1 MLDSAANREQA
12 YRIATCDLA
21 SLLRCRRRP
30 RFGSIADNSTVSP
43 QGDSYAV
50 VELKGEQSM
59 ETSSPTPSSSASSK
73 AMRQS
78 GRKPF
83 YRSLWGQVL
92 LAIITAIILGYLRPH
107 AAVAMKPL
115 GDAFIRLI
123 SMVITLVIFCTV
135 VTGIANM
142 QDMKKIG
149 RVGGKA
155 LLYFEI
161 VSTLALLVGMVVG
174 NVVHT
179 GAGLSVDPATL
190 DTKAVANYAGA
201 AKAQSV
207 TDFILHIIP
216 ATVVDAFAKGDIL
229 QVVLVSILFG
239 FALSAMGSRSKP
251 LLDFLESLM
260 RGVFGVINII
270 MRFAP
275 IGAFGAMAFTV
286 GAYGISSLGPLIK
299 LVVTFWVT
307 CILFVL
313 IVMGA
318 IAWLAGFSI
327 FKYLLYIKE
336 EIILTLAI
344 SSSEPALPTLMEK
357 MEQLGCS
364 KALVGLVVPTGYTF
378 NTDGSS
384 LYITL
389 AALFVAE
396 ATGTHLTLA
405 QQLTLFAVAVLTSK
419 GASGVQGAGFIALV
433 GTLMVIPTIPVAA
446 MGLILGIDR
455 FMSMFRATVNML
467 GNGVATLVVAR
478 WEHELDPA
486 LLRRN
491 LSSPDAWRQQTAVA
505 AEVPGAPE

>member
-1 MLDSAANREQA
+1 VADSNFLNS
-12 YRIATCDLA
+12 YR
-21 SLLRCRRRP
+21 
-30 RFGSIADNSTVSP
+30 
-43 QGDSYAV
+43 
-50 VELKGEQSM
+50 LKGASTM
-59 ETSSPTPSSSASSK
+59 GTSGHTPTSSAVRPAIK
-73 AMRQS
+73 
-78 GRKPF
+78 KPF

-92 LAIITAIILGYLRPH
+92 VAIAIAIVIGYFRPH
-107 AAVAMKPL
+107 TAVAMKPL

-123 SMVITLVIFCTV
+123 SMIITLVIFCTV
-135 VTGIANM
+135 VTGIARM
-142 QDMKKIG
+142 QDMKKVG

-179 GAGLSVDPATL
+179 GAGFNINPATL

-216 ATVVDAFAKGDIL
+216 TTVVDAFAKGDIL
-229 QVVLVSILFG
+229 QVVLISVLFG
-239 FALSAMGSRSKP
+239 FALSAMGSFAKP
-251 LLDFLESLM
+251 MVDFLESLM
-260 RGVFGVINII
+260 RAVFGVINIV
-270 MRFAP
+270 MKFAP
-275 IGAFGAMAFTV
+275 IGAFGAMAFTI
-286 GAYGISSLGPLIK
+286 GAYGISSLGPLVK
-299 LVVTFWVT
+299 LIVTFWIT

-313 IVMGA
+313 IVMGG
-318 IAWLAGFSI
+318 IAWLAGFNI
-327 FKYLLYIKE
+327 IKYLLYIKE
-336 EIILTLAI
+336 EIILTLAV

-384 LYITL
+384 LYMTL

-396 ATGTHLTLA
+396 ATGVHLTLG

-419 GASGVQGAGFIALV
+419 GASGVQGAAFIALV
-433 GTLMVIPTIPVAA
+433 GTLMVIPSIPVAGMA
-446 MGLILGIDR
+446 LILGIDR

-486 LLRRN
+486 LLRHN
-491 LSSPDAWRQQTAVA
+491 LSSPDAWRQQAAVV
-505 AEVPGAPE
+505 AEIPGAPQ

>member
-1 MLDSAANREQA
+1 MAN
-12 YRIATCDLA
+12 
-21 SLLRCRRRP
+21 
-30 RFGSIADNSTVSP
+30 
-43 QGDSYAV
+43 
-50 VELKGEQSM
+50 
-59 ETSSPTPSSSASSK
+59 SSPPPPSVAPPKAVRLSS
-73 AMRQS
+73 
-78 GRKPF
+78 GKPF
-83 YRSLWGQVL
+83 YRTLWGQVL
-92 LAIITAIILGYLRPH
+92 LAIAVAVVLGYVRPH
-107 AAVAMKPL
+107 TAVAMKPL

-142 QDMKKIG
+142 QDMKKVG

-155 LLYFEI
+155 LLYFEV

-174 NVVHT
+174 NLVHT
-179 GAGLSVDPATL
+179 GAGLNVNPATL
-190 DTKAVANYAGA
+190 DTKAVTNYAGA

-207 TDFILHIIP
+207 TDFIMHIIP
-216 ATVVDAFAKGDIL
+216 TTVVDAFAKGDIL
-229 QVVLVSILFG
+229 EVVLVSILFG
-239 FALSAMGSRSKP
+239 FALSAMASRSKP
-251 LLDFLESLM
+251 LLDFFESLT
-260 RGVFGVINII
+260 RAVFGVINII

-275 IGAFGAMAFTV
+275 IGAFGAMAFTI
-286 GAYGISSLGPLIK
+286 GAYGIGSLGPLIK
-299 LVVTFWVT
+299 LVLTFWAT

-313 IVMGA
+313 IVMGG

-327 FKYLLYIKE
+327 IKYLLYIKE

-384 LYITL
+384 LYMTL
-389 AALFVAE
+389 AALFIAE
-396 ATGTHLTLA
+396 ATGTHLTLG

-419 GASGVQGAGFIALV
+419 GASGVQGASFIALV

-446 MGLILGIDR
+446 MALILGIDR

-486 LLRRN
+486 VLRRN
-491 LSSPDAWRQQTAVA
+491 LSSPDAWRQQPAVA
-505 AEVPGAPE
+505 AEVQGAPE